1 MRGQRGMSYWGVV
14 TFIVIAFLT
23 VQFTLSVGGVYLDDY
38 TIDKLIEARL
48 KAAPVDENPETLKR
62 ELSEQF
68 DLNGL
73 RDIKIDDRLTVL
85 SDNGIIVKK
94 NYEVRKHFIAN
105 IDLVVHFEKNFDQ
118 KVIQAS

>member
-1 MRGQRGMSYWGVV
+1 MRGQQGLSYWGVV

-73 RDIKIDDRLTVL
+73 RNIKIDDRLTVL
-85 SDNGIIVKK
+85 SDNGIVVKK
-94 NYEVRKHFIAN
+94 SYEVRKHFIAN

-118 KVIQAS
+118 KLIQAS

>member
-1 MRGQRGMSYWGVV
+1 MSYWGVV